1 MIQYT
6 EHSHIDFKKWDSCI
20 SKSTNSS
27 VFVTSWYLNAA
38 CPNWSALILNDY
50 EAVFPLAGNS
60 KLGLPYLYQPLFTR
74 YLGVYTCGE
83 ISEKLVNDFFEAIPP
98 SFKYIEF
105 SLHENN
111 PFNKA
116 DFEKKERLFQILE
129 LSRSYENLQNEFKG
143 DAKRNIKKAE
153 KNQLT
158 VTNEVSP
165 QQVVDLFKNNK
176 GKELKGLN
184 NADYE
189 LLTNLMTAALD
200 HNSGFLVGVKNQENM
215 LVAAGFF
222 ITHNNRILFLKG
234 SANAEGKSTGAM
246 YLVLNHVFKTYSN
259 SYKLFDFG
267 GSSVETVA
275 SFNHNFGAKDC
286 VYLQVKRNRLPFI
299 IKLISG
305 KK

>member
-1 MIQYT
+1 MITYT
-6 EHSHIDFKKWDSCI
+6 EHKHIDLHKWDACI
-20 SKSTNSS
+20 ANSSNSS
-27 VFVTSWYLNAA
+27 VFVTSWYLNAV

-60 KLGLPYLYQPLFTR
+60 KLGIPYLYQPIFTR
-74 YLGVYTCGE
+74 YLGVYANGGV
-83 ISEKLVNDFFEAIPP
+83 SEKLVADFFEAIPP
-98 SFKYIEF
+98 SFKYVEF
-105 SLHENN
+105 SLHESN
-111 PFNKA
+111 PFNKT
-116 DFEKKERLFQILE
+116 DFEKRERLFQVLD
-129 LSRSYENLQNEFKG
+129 LARPYEDLKNEFKG

-153 KNQLT
+153 KNQLI
-158 VTNEVSP
+158 VTNELTP
-165 QQVVDLFKNNK
+165 KHVVDLFKNNK
-176 GKELKGLN
+176 GRELKGLN
-184 NADYE
+184 AADYE
-189 LLTNLMTAALD
+189 LLTNLMTAALGN
-200 HNSGFLVGVKNQENM
+200 NSGFLVGVKNQENA

-222 ITHNNRILFLKG
+222 ITHKNRILFLKG
-234 SANAEGKSTGAM
+234 SANAEGKNTGAM

-259 SYKLFDFG
+259 SYHLFDFG